1 MGAQTRAAATN
12 VLLYASPNYSMTKTA
27 WLNLYGHPAPLC
39 AEVDPLRHSARVG
52 AREFTVAEERW
63 EVPTRGNIYGVALNF
78 RGALAAL
85 GTTTEAAPYLA
96 PPRAPILYLKP
107 RNTRIGYGAPIP
119 VPASIKA
126 VAVGATLGVV
136 LSQSTYRIAA
146 SDAAEFIAGYTIV
159 NDVTIPH
166 ESYYR
171 PALKQKCRDGFCPVG
186 PWIVERDQIGS
197 ADALAIRAYVNGKL
211 ALENNTANL
220 IRPIHQLI
228 ADISAFMTL
237 AAGDVL
243 LVGLPENLPL
253 ARVGDR
259 VAVEIE
265 GLGRLENPLI
275 AEAPAPRHA

>member
-1 MGAQTRAAATN
+1 
-12 VLLYASPNYSMTKTA
+12 MTKTA

-39 AEVDPLRHSARVG
+39 AEVDPLRQRIRLG
-52 AREFTVAEERW
+52 AREFGVAEEHW
-63 EVPTRGNIYGVALNF
+63 EVPTRGNVYGVALNF

-85 GTTTEAAPYLA
+85 GNATAAAPYQS

-107 RNTRIGYGAPIP
+107 RNTRIGYGVPIP
-119 VPASIKA
+119 IPAGVEA

-136 LSQSTYRIAA
+136 LGRNTYRA
-146 SDAAEFIAGYTIV
+146 SASEASQCIAGYTLV

-166 ESYYR
+166 DSYYR
-171 PALKQKCRDGFCPVG
+171 PALKQKCRDGFCPIG
-186 PWIVERDQIGS
+186 PWIVEREQLGS

-211 ALENNTANL
+211 ALENTTANL
-220 IRPIHQLI
+220 IRPISQLI
-228 ADISAFMTL
+228 VDISAFMTL

-253 ARVGDR
+253 ARAGDR

-265 GLGRLENPLI
+265 GIGRLENPLV
-275 AEAPAPRHA
+275 AEAPATRLT

>member
-1 MGAQTRAAATN
+1 
-12 VLLYASPNYSMTKTA
+12 MTKTA

-39 AEVDPLRHSARVG
+39 AEVDPLRHSVRLG
-52 AREFTVAEERW
+52 AREFAVAEERW

-85 GTTTEAAPYLA
+85 GSTIEAPPYQS

-119 VPASIKA
+119 VPADVEA
-126 VAVGATLGVV
+126 VAIGATLGVV
-136 LSQSTYRIAA
+136 LSQSAYRV
-146 SDAAEFIAGYTIV
+146 SVDDAAQFIAGYTIV

-171 PALKQKCRDGFCPVG
+171 PALKQKCRDGFCPIG

-197 ADALAIRAYVNGKL
+197 ADALGIRAYVNGQL
-211 ALENNTANL
+211 VLENTTANL

-253 ARVGDR
+253 AHAGDR
-259 VAVEIE
+259 VAVEID
-265 GLGRLENPLI
+265 GLGRLENPLV
-275 AEAPAPRHA
+275 AEAPVARRA

>member
-1 MGAQTRAAATN
+1 
-12 VLLYASPNYSMTKTA
+12 
-27 WLNLYGHPAPLC
+27 
-39 AEVDPLRHSARVG
+39 
-52 AREFTVAEERW
+52 
-63 EVPTRGNIYGVALNF
+63 VPTRGNVYGVALNF

-85 GTTTEAAPYLA
+85 GKSTEAPPYQS

-107 RNTRIGYGAPIP
+107 RNTRIGYGVPIP
-119 VPASIKA
+119 VPAGVEA
-126 VAVGATLGVV
+126 VAIGATLGVV
-136 LSQSTYRIAA
+136 LSQNAYRVAA
-146 SDAAEFIAGYTIV
+146 GDAAHFIAGYTIV

-171 PALKQKCRDGFCPVG
+171 PALKQKCRDGFCPIG

-197 ADALAIRAYVNGKL
+197 ADAMAIRAYVNGKL
-211 ALENNTANL
+211 VLENNTANL
-220 IRPIHQLI
+220 IRPIPQLI

-259 VAVEIE
+259 AAVEID

-275 AEAPAPRHA
+275 AEAPAPERA

>member
-1 MGAQTRAAATN
+1 M
-12 VLLYASPNYSMTKTA
+12 SKTA

-39 AEVDPLRHSARVG
+39 AEVDPQRHSVRLG
-52 AREFTVAEERW
+52 AREFSVAAERW
-63 EVPTRGNIYGVALNF
+63 EVPTRGNVYGVALNF

-85 GTTTEAAPYLA
+85 GRATGA
-96 PPRAPILYLKP
+96 PPYQAPPQAPILYLKP

-119 VPASIKA
+119 LPAAVEA

-136 LSQSTYRIAA
+136 LGRSTYRVPASEAA
-146 SDAAEFIAGYTIV
+146 QCIAGYTLV

-171 PALKQKCRDGFCPVG
+171 PALKQKCRDGFCPIG
-186 PWIVERDQIGS
+186 PWIVEREQLGS

-220 IRPIHQLI
+220 IRPISQLI

-259 VAVEIE
+259 VAVEID
-265 GLGRLENPLI
+265 GIGRLENPLV
-275 AEAPAPRHA
+275 AEVPAPGQA

>member
-1 MGAQTRAAATN
+1 M
-12 VLLYASPNYSMTKTA
+12 SKTA
-27 WLNLYGHPAPLC
+27 WLNLYGHPSPLR
-39 AEVDPLRHSARVG
+39 AEVDPVRQSVRLG
-52 AREFTVAEERW
+52 AREFAVAEERW

-85 GTTTEAAPYLA
+85 GNATSAPPYQC

-107 RNTRIGYGAPIP
+107 RNTRIGYGAPVP
-119 VPASIKA
+119 VPVEVEA

-136 LSQSTYRIAA
+136 LSQDAYRIAA
-146 SDAAEFIAGYTIV
+146 RDAAHFIAGYTIV

-171 PALKQKCRDGFCPVG
+171 PALKQKCRDGFCPIG
-186 PWIVERDQIGS
+186 PWVVERDQIES
-197 ADALAIRAYVNGKL
+197 PDALAIRAYVNGEL
-211 ALENNTANL
+211 VLENNTANL
-220 IRPIHQLI
+220 IRPIPQLI

-253 ARVGDR
+253 ARAGDR
-259 VAVEIE
+259 VAVEID
-265 GLGRLENPLI
+265 GLGRLVNPLV
-275 AEAPAPRHA
+275 AEAQPARQA

>member
-1 MGAQTRAAATN
+1 
-12 VLLYASPNYSMTKTA
+12 MTKTA

-39 AEVDPLRHSARVG
+39 AEIDPLRQRVRMG
-52 AREFTVAEERW
+52 AREFAVAEERW

-85 GTTTEAAPYLA
+85 GNAIEAPPYQS

-107 RNTRIGYGAPIP
+107 RNTRIGYGVPIP
-119 VPASIKA
+119 IPADVEA

-136 LSQSTYRIAA
+136 LGQNAYRVPVN
-146 SDAAEFIAGYTIV
+146 DAAQFIAGYTIV

-171 PALKQKCRDGFCPVG
+171 PALKQKCRDGFCPIG
-186 PWIVERDQIGS
+186 PWIVERDQLGS

-211 ALENNTANL
+211 ALENTTANL

-253 ARVGDR
+253 ARAGDR
-259 VAVEIE
+259 IAVEID
-265 GLGRLENPLI
+265 GLGRLENPLV
-275 AEAPAPRHA
+275 AEAPMASRT

>member
-1 MGAQTRAAATN
+1 M
-12 VLLYASPNYSMTKTA
+12 SKTA

-39 AEVDPLRHSARVG
+39 AKVDPLRHSVQLG
-52 AREFTVAEERW
+52 AREFEVGAERW
-63 EVPTRGNIYGVALNF
+63 EVPTRGNIYGIALNF

-85 GTTTEAAPYLA
+85 GSATAAPPYQS

-119 VPASIKA
+119 VPAGIEA
-126 VAVGATLGVV
+126 LAVGATLGVV
-136 LSQSTYRIAA
+136 LSQSAYRVAA
-146 SDAAEFIAGYTIV
+146 SEAEQFIGGYTIV

-166 ESYYR
+166 DSYYR

-186 PWIVERDQIGS
+186 PWIMERYQLGA
-197 ADALAIRAYVNGKL
+197 ADGFAIRAYVNGKL
-211 ALENNTANL
+211 ALENTTANL
-220 IRPIHQLI
+220 IRPIRQII
-228 ADISAFMTL
+228 ADVSAFMTL

-253 ARVGDR
+253 ARAGDR

-265 GLGRLENPLI
+265 GLGRLENPLV
-275 AEAPAPRHA
+275 AELPAPGHA